1 MSAEV
6 SIIGM
11 GRLGKTLANAL
22 LFNGYNI
29 VSIIS
34 SRGTTPSD
42 YDGIIYSSIEEAPHF
57 GEITFICVPDDT
69 ISEVARKLA
78 TSSNLPK
85 VATHVSGALNSEEL
99 LVLAQKGVKTASFHP
114 MMTFTEKSSSAMLK
128 NCLISIEGESD
139 ANQLLTQIAINI
151 GARPEIVDKEQKT
164 SRHLVG
170 VFLSN
175 FMSVL
180 VDLASEIL
188 ESNHENPQKFILE
201 NYDDLLRQTLDNII
215 ENGLPGAI
223 TGPAV
228 RGDANTLDKHLKIL
242 QKNPELA
249 YVYKMFS
256 KRIIDISSRYKLAD
270 KGKLDASNRILSK
283 N

>member
-1 MSAEV
+1 MSVEI

-11 GRLGKTLANAL
+11 GRLGKTLAGAL
-22 LFNGYNI
+22 LLNGYNI

-42 YDGIIYSSIEEAPHF
+42 YEGKIFATIEEAPNF
-57 GEITFICVPDDT
+57 GEIAFICVPDDT

-99 LVLAQKGVKTASFHP
+99 LALAQKGVKTASFHP
-114 MMTFTEKSSSAMLK
+114 MMTFTEKSSPAWFK
-128 NCLISIEGESD
+128 KCLISIEGDSD
-139 ANQLLTQIAINI
+139 AALLLTQVAINLGGDSQVI
-151 GARPEIVDKEQKT
+151 DKEQKT

-188 ESNHENPQKFILE
+188 ESDHENPQKFILE
-201 NYDDLLRQTLDNII
+201 NYDDLMRQTLENII
-215 ENGLPGAI
+215 ENGLPSAL

-228 RGDANTLDKHLKIL
+228 RGDANTLDKHLDIL

-249 YVYKMFS
+249 YVYKLFS
-256 KRIIDISSRYKLAD
+256 KRIIDISGRYKLAD
-270 KGKLDASNRILSK
+270 KEKLDASKRILSK
-283 N
+283 D